1 MSGGARAEIDE
12 IAAGL
17 EGKEYKCSEGGAG
30 RRAGDRG
37 GGRRP
42 AIGAMD
48 GEAARSAGDPG
59 LQVNLI

>member
-12 IAAGL
+12 IAAVL

-30 RRAGDRG
+30 WREGDRG

-42 AIGAMD
+42 AIRAVD
-48 GEAARSAGDPG
+48 GEAAR
-59 LQVNLI
+59 